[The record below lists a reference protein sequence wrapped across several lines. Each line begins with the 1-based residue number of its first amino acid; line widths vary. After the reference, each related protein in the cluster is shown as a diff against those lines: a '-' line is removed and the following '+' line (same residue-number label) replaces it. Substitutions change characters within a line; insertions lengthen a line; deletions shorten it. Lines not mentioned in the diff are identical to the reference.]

1 MASRSGG
8 RRMTIDYLS
17 QAKVLIVDDEPANVR
32 LLERILAMSGCHQV
46 RSTTDPR
53 QALALFLEAEPDIVL
68 LDLNMPH
75 LNGFC
80 VLEQLK
86 AAIPLDDYLPILILT
101 ADITVETKRKALTTG
116 AKDFLTKPLDHAEV
130 ILRIRN
136 LIENRFLRL
145 SMQRHNL
152 DLERQVRERTAQV
165 EETLHELRTTQEQ
178 IVKQERL
185 RALGMMAGGVAHDFN
200 NALTMILGY
209 GELLHPLL
217 EENGSQREITYLD
230 HIVSAARDASHVVSR
245 LREFYRPAEDNEIR
259 LPVDLNDVVERVVSL
274 TSPKWKGKS
283 LAEGVQIEIVSH
295 LSQIPPVAGN
305 AAELREVLTN
315 LVFNAVDAMPH
326 GGTITLTTQH
336 DVDSAT
342 LVIKDTGLG
351 MTPEERER
359 CLEPFFTTK
368 GEHGTG
374 LGLAVVYGIVQRHN
388 GTIEITSEKNV
399 GTTFAIRFPT
409 TTEAEAAA
417 KPQIERFDR
426 TLRVLVVDDQEV
438 ICELIAEYLHGDGHT
453 TAMAFRGDEAL
464 DLFRTQSFD
473 LVITDQAMPGM
484 NGTQLAGAVKQK
496 SPETPVILL
505 TGFGDEMQAA
515 GGNPLGVDI
524 VLGKPLGHAD
534 LRQAIFRAFTGGKA
548 LASVA

>member
-1 MASRSGG
+1 
-8 RRMTIDYLS
+8 
-17 QAKVLIVDDEPANVR
+17 
-32 LLERILAMSGCHQV
+32 
-46 RSTTDPR
+46 
-53 QALALFLEAEPDIVL
+53 VL
-68 LDLNMPH
+68 LDLNMPY
-75 LNGFC
+75 LNGFS

-101 ADITVETKRKALTTG
+101 ADITVETKRKALTSG

-130 ILRIRN
+130 ILRIQN

-200 NALTMILGY
+200 NALTMMLGY
-209 GELLHPLL
+209 GELLHPWL
-217 EENGSQREITYLD
+217 EKNGTKREITYLD

-245 LREFYRPAEDNEIR
+245 LREFYRPVEDNEIR
-259 LPVDLNDVVERVVSL
+259 LPVDLNEMVERVISL

-295 LSQIPPVAGN
+295 FSTIPLVAGN

-315 LVFNAVDAMPH
+315 LIFNAVDAMPK
-326 GGTITLTTQH
+326 GGTITLATHH

-342 LVIKDTGLG
+342 VLIQDTGIG

-374 LGLAVVYGIVQRHN
+374 LGLAVVYGIVQRHK

-409 TTEAEAAA
+409 TAEEAVAV
-417 KPQIERFDR
+417 KPQTEQLDR

-453 TAMAFRGDEAL
+453 TALAFRGDEAL
-464 DLFRTQSFD
+464 NLFRTNTFD
-473 LVITDQAMPGM
+473 LVITDQAMPAM
-484 NGTQLAGAVKQK
+484 NGAQLAQAIKQH

-505 TGFGDEMQAA
+505 TGFGDEMLAV
-515 GGNPLGVDI
+515 GGCPPGVDI
-524 VLGKPLGHAD
+524 VLAKPLGHAD